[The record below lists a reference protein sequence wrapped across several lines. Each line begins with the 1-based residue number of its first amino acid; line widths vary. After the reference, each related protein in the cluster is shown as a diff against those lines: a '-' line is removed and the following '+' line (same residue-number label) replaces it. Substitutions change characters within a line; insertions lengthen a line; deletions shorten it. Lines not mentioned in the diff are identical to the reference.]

1 MISLIIKFNIYIIF
15 ILFIY
20 WVLLNNN
27 FQLDDKLKIYFHNN
41 KSNLF
46 FKI

>member
-41 KSNLF
+41 N
-46 FKI
+46 